1 MTAEIVSFPTRQDV
15 LPRPQPCAAGDLVVV
30 CVNATLGL
38 WAAWPV
44 ALVDDD
50 GVVLAV
56 RSPPGK
62 VLCVHRL
69 ACDPTMFGLR
79 AADHI
84 DWAFRDLAHKTWRDC
99 DSALLAFKAI
109 EAGT

>member
-1 MTAEIVSFPTRQDV
+1 MTDEIVSFPARQDN
-15 LPRPQPCAAGDLVVV
+15 LPRPEACAAGDLVLV
-30 CVNATLGL
+30 CINAKIGL

-50 GVVLAV
+50 GVVVAV

-69 ACDPTMFGLR
+69 ACDPSMFGLR

-84 DWAFRDLAHKTWRDC
+84 AWAFRDMAHKTWRDC
-99 DSALLAFKAI
+99 ESALLAFKAI
-109 EAGT
+109 EVGA